1 MLYDKPFSKENLDV
15 YLKELAKEY
24 RKINGKNTPAEIILV
39 GGAAVIVNYGFR
51 EMTYDMDVIINASSS
66 MKDAINY
73 VGDKYGLPMGWINED
88 FKKTTSYTPKIVQ
101 YSKYYKTYSNVVT
114 FRAVSGEYLIAM
126 KLKSGRKYKYDRS
139 DVIGILLEQQNL
151 GNPITFEKIKNA
163 VSNLYG
169 SYEVLSE
176 EIRQFIESVIEKGN
190 YEELFK
196 KTRQYEKE
204 NKENLIEYQE
214 EKPGVINGNN
224 LNDIIDI
231 LRKRKKENE

>member
-1 MLYDKPFSKENLDV
+1 
-15 YLKELAKEY
+15 
-24 RKINGKNTPAEIILV
+24 
-39 GGAAVIVNYGFR
+39 
-51 EMTYDMDVIINASSS
+51 
-66 MKDAINY
+66 
-73 VGDKYGLPMGWINED
+73 
-88 FKKTTSYTPKIVQ
+88 
-101 YSKYYKTYSNVVT
+101 
-114 FRAVSGEYLIAM
+114 M

-139 DVIGILLEQQNL
+139 DVIGILLEQKNL

-176 EIRQFIESVIEKGN
+176 EIRQFIESVIENGN

-224 LNDIIDI
+224 LHDIIDI